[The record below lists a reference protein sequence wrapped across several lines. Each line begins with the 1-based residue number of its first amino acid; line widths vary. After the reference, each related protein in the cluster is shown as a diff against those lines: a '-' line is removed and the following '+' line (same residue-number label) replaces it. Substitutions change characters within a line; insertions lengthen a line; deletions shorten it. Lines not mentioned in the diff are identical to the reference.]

1 MKKEKE
7 KEKETG
13 AADRNL
19 KGLTAA
25 ENKVLAFFSVRKIK
39 QTVALRFKC
48 QHGVEQDNL
57 T

>member
-1 MKKEKE
+1 MKKE